1 MRGDNF
7 LSLIEI
13 NRTETV
19 VNRNLGCQENR
30 YAHISYMA
38 DAKKVVLWSNNN
50 NGYFPLTFVSLN

>member
-13 NRTETV
+13 NRTETA
-19 VNRNLGCQENR
+19 VNRYLGCQENR

-50 NGYFPLTFVSLN
+50 NDYFP